1 MQNSNKA
8 VIVVVVKSALSYT
21 CPGGVLFS
29 QVVTKNGHIVAM
41 EFCRTEQ
48 LDNGSWTVDDEQTVK
63 LKADFVISAFGSQL
77 GKSDGKHFSVLM
89 CVGC

>member
-1 MQNSNKA
+1 
-8 VIVVVVKSALSYT
+8 
-21 CPGGVLFS
+21 
-29 QVVTKNGHIVAM
+29 M

-77 GKSDGKHFSVLM
+77 GESDGKHFSVSM
-89 CVGC
+89 CVGSNVIPIIICAFMLYMRFTQ